1 MRVKQY
7 NASLEGKFRVP
18 QNLSLERKI
27 IWYQNKYREVM
38 LNNSFSQAKKKNFE
52 KYTEALEQAID
63 YILGIG
69 DYRKLTN
76 EARRIIMF
84 LLSTRKAWVTSK
96 SRYRKKP
103 EEILK
108 FLNADLILDI
118 RKQIILDFLSGWP
131 ASDANKTYEEK
142 ERQKRKPFQDWEIE
156 ILLNEELNSTQAMY
170 MIGRTHDS
178 VRAFRIRKN
187 FKERE
192 D

>member
-170 MIGRTHDS
+170 MTGRTHDS

>member
-1 MRVKQY
+1 MRIKQY

-170 MIGRTHDS
+170 MTGRTHDS